1 MTDPERPASTDHR
14 LVLRRAVLARLGGT
28 EPAVEE
34 ALRYCDS
41 PFGAPLV
48 PRPVFPLQDEPHVE
62 DWRRYA
68 AEAGRRVF
76 EYLQERL
83 PQLAIPVRD
92 GISGTPAWAEVVLR
106 GGPFRA
112 QDFGGRLAL
121 ELPDRV
127 RLFVHEHP
135 AGALPVI
142 VSGHRPDFE
151 TLVRA
156 LAWRGEP
163 RPLGRSVNAQLV
175 GGFIN
180 WDRLGR
186 YRLEWER
193 SQRPAAADQAWP
205 VELARLRASE
215 KWRFLD
221 RFIVIGVQPYS
232 GAPAG
237 DLGLGLDDREWLD
250 LSTRWRVEHEFTH
263 YATRRV
269 FGVMR
274 LNLLDETIADFMGAT
289 YALGTFRAAWFL
301 RFLGL
306 EAWPAVRP
314 DGRVHTYASELSPG
328 AFELV
333 CAVAVGAARGLES
346 LCALYYTPA
355 ERGRFLLALC
365 GMTLELLASDE
376 APALFRESYEAAG
389 RKVDAG

>member
-1 MTDPERPASTDHR
+1 
-14 LVLRRAVLARLGGT
+14 
-28 EPAVEE
+28 
-34 ALRYCDS
+34 
-41 PFGAPLV
+41 
-48 PRPVFPLQDEPHVE
+48 
-62 DWRRYA
+62 
-68 AEAGRRVF
+68 VF

-83 PQLAIPVRD
+83 PQLAIPVRE
-92 GISGTPAWAEVVLR
+92 GISRTAAWAEVVLR
-106 GGPFRA
+106 GMPFRA
-112 QDFGGRLAL
+112 PDFGGRLDL
-121 ELPDRV
+121 ERPESV
-127 RLFVHEHP
+127 RLLVHEHP

-142 VSGHRPDFE
+142 VSDHRRDFE
-151 TLVRA
+151 TLVQA

-163 RPLGRSVNAQLV
+163 RPVGPSVNAQLV

-186 YRLEWER
+186 YRREWER
-193 SQRPAAADQAWP
+193 SLGPGAPEQAWP

-221 RFIVIGVQPYS
+221 RFVVIGVQPYS

-333 CAVAVGAARGLES
+333 CAVAVGAARGLET
-346 LCALYYTPA
+346 LCSLYYAPA

-365 GMTLELLASDE
+365 DMTLELLASEE
-376 APALFRESYEAAG
+376 AAALFRDSYQAAG
-389 RKVDAG
+389 RKADEG